1 MVNRRSSKGSIID
14 FDALRA
20 SEESNRP
27 AIGNMGV
34 DGKGNKLGSG
44 GKVVLSKEERVR
56 QYYKDNPTVSQDKQ
70 SIKQDIKKAV
80 PDNIDTTGGLA
91 PDVKTAKTQAEN
103 IRTAPTPEPQIEA
116 PLGEDFDDNI
126 EQEPLGYR
134 EVEDENGNFTMVPY
148 YKEEDAGDGQQS

>member
-1 MVNRRSSKGSIID
+1 MERRTSKGQLLD
-14 FDALRA
+14 FDKLRKSA
-20 SEESNRP
+20 DSDRP

-56 QYYKDNPTVSQDKQ
+56 QYYKDNPTVSQDKK
-70 SIKQDIKKAV
+70 SIKQDINKAV
-80 PDNIDTTGGLA
+80 PDVDTTGGIA

-103 IRTAPTPEPQIEA
+103 IRTAPTPEPQVEA
-116 PLGEDFDDNI
+116 PLGENFDDNI

-134 EVEDENGNFTMVPY
+134 EVEDANGNFTMVPY